1 MIYVVIF
8 IGGAIGGGLRYLS
21 SFIISSNTFPFST
34 LSVNLMGALLMGIC
48 STYFIKYFKKHP
60 YIQKMITTGF
70 LGALTTYSSLSLETI
85 HLLKSGQFILA
96 FTYLTISIILGFI
109 FVALGYKKGTEEK

>member
-1 MIYVVIF
+1 
-8 IGGAIGGGLRYLS
+8 
-21 SFIISSNTFPFST
+21 
-34 LSVNLMGALLMGIC
+34 
-48 STYFIKYFKKHP
+48 
-60 YIQKMITTGF
+60 MITTGF

-96 FTYLTISIILGFI
+96 FTYVTISIILGFI

>member
-8 IGGAIGGGLRYLS
+8 IGGAIGGGLRYLAS
-21 SFIISSNTFPFST
+21 SIISSNTFPFST
-34 LSVNLMGALLMGIC
+34 LSVNLIGALLMGIC

-70 LGALTTYSSLSLETI
+70 LGALTTYSSLSLETL
-85 HLLKSGQFILA
+85 HMLENGHFILA
-96 FTYLTISIILGFI
+96 VTYVTISLVLGFI
-109 FVALGYKKGTEEK
+109 FIAFGYKKGTETK